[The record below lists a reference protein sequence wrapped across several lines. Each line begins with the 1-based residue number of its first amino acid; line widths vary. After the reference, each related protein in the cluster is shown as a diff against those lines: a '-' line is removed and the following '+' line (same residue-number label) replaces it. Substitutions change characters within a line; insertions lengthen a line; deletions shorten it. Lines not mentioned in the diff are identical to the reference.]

1 MKIIAL
7 IILAWLLPSC
17 NPGISEFSHSVDAE
31 YTLKN
36 YLDYRDKRKF
46 QKCCDYYTAGFK
58 KRFIRSFGN
67 TCPDWFRESE
77 MDFKES
83 RIVGSKRGNLNRFTV
98 ESTIDDP
105 TANGKSITGQSNINK
120 HDNPNR
126 TKPVEQTA

>member
-1 MKIIAL
+1 
-7 IILAWLLPSC
+7 
-17 NPGISEFSHSVDAE
+17 PGISEFSHSVDAE

-105 TANGKSITGQSNINK
+105 TANAIYAKVTEHYDLIVEKGEWKIDNWSIEYK
-120 HDNPNR
+120 
-126 TKPVEQTA
+126 